1 VFLSFLVILEFIFW
15 FAVGLIVASERW
27 MVKVLSVVK
36 TSILVI
42 AILVKVKAVWVL
54 EASIFVDQE
63 AFFIIIGFIIFFIR
77 I

>member
-1 VFLSFLVILEFIFW
+1 LEFIFW
-15 FAVGLIVASERW
+15 LADRLIVASGRW
-27 MVKVLSVVK
+27 MVNVLSVVK

-54 EASIFVDQE
+54 EATIFVDQE
-63 AFFIIIGFIIFFIR
+63 AFSIIIGFIIFFNR